1 MAAKVES
8 MGGTTLEMTIPSTA
22 SILRFTGENRLC
34 NKMPH
39 SSAVCLWTVRSRH
52 WQSSL
57 LPSKAPI
64 VMLLL
69 PASRASSTYA
79 SRNNQSIGSIV
90 LAHYQ
95 EPVRIEAGGDAA
107 NHAAGLLHLDAAA
120 GGITGGLREE
130 AQDGGRVVC
139 EILVGGAQQRGYD
152 GLARNGLAGGSACP
166 TFFTAQRSGFARQ
179 LGRKRFVIHVDANA
193 GDGLNAGQLHQNAG
207 DFPVGNHH
215 VVGPAQIA
223 GDAAGFGDGIL
234 RRQSQRQSENRR
246 RRQHQ
251 RAIDSRSEEH
261 TSE

>member
-107 NHAAGLLHLDAAA
+107 NHASGLVHFHAAA
-120 GGITGGLREE
+120 CGITRALREE
-130 AQDGGRVVC
+130 AQDGGRVIC

-152 GLARNGLAGGSACP
+152 GLARNGLAGLAGGSACP
-166 TFFTAQRSGFARQ
+166 TLPPRDSQGSGAGAFACQPRAPRSFAAQRSGLACQFGQ
-179 LGRKRFVIHVDANA
+179 IGRAHV
-193 GDGLNAGQLHQNAG
+193 
-207 DFPVGNHH
+207 
-215 VVGPAQIA
+215 
-223 GDAAGFGDGIL
+223 
-234 RRQSQRQSENRR
+234 
-246 RRQHQ
+246 
-251 RAIDSRSEEH
+251 
-261 TSE
+261 